1 MSEEFAPF
9 KNAYFDAIRDNYMAP
24 LFDELCRGRVIHD
37 ALDVGC
43 GNGVF
48 GIDLKNKSGCRL
60 SGVDGSPF
68 GIEESRKAGYDDVRL
83 CSDLCG
89 QPLPF
94 PNENFDF
101 VLCKDVLEH
110 LLAPLNLLKEI
121 RRVLRPDGVLLSHV
135 PNHFT
140 LPGRVKFLFT
150 NDIDTYN
157 YFPGTPEWDFPHIR
171 FFTRDGFMDMHKEA
185 GYALTEDKSLFF
197 PVRVPK
203 LWRAPGYTQAI
214 AALNRAFPSSFV
226 MGYTALFGRSK

>member
-1 MSEEFAPF
+1 MSDEFAPF
-9 KNAYFDAIRDNYMAP
+9 KDEYFDAIRDNYMAP
-24 LFDELCRGRVIHD
+24 LFDEICRGRGIRD

-60 SGVDGSPF
+60 AGVDGSPY
-68 GIEESRKAGYDDVRL
+68 GLEESRKAGYDEVRL
-83 CSDLCG
+83 CPDLCG

-94 PNENFDF
+94 SNASFDF
-101 VLCKDVLEH
+101 VLCKDVFEH

-140 LPGRVKFLFT
+140 FPGRVKFLFT
-150 NDIDTYN
+150 NDIDTYD
-157 YFPGTPEWDFPHIR
+157 YFPDAPEWDFPHIR
-171 FFTRDGFMDMHKEA
+171 FFTRGGFLDMHKEA
-185 GYALTEDKSLFF
+185 GLALVEDKSLFF

-203 LWRAPGYTQAI
+203 LWRAPGYARAI
-214 AALNRAFPSSFV
+214 AALDRAFPSSFV
-226 MGYTALFGRSK
+226 IGYTALFGRSK